1 MTFLITLL
9 LVATVLAVE
18 TVRRTLHDGP
28 GPSRPP
34 ASRSEDPQF
43 RSPARG

>member
-1 MTFLITLL
+1 MTVLILFLL
-9 LVATVLAVE
+9 LATALAVE
-18 TVRRTLHDGP
+18 TVRRTRHDGP

-34 ASRSEDPQF
+34 ASRFEDPQF